1 MSPCDPEV
9 QLGDL
14 AVLVRSVDSVLLL
27 EYVKR
32 GSGFFRNVSVN
43 TCPAKRSSVR
53 NLGSRVLK
61 GRTPDHSA
69 SLILANATASVPSVK
84 QEPDTKKLRCH
95 RHLGKSPN
103 AEYARQRQCG
113 VVCRGYD
120 CSSVRL

>member
-14 AVLVRSVDSVLLL
+14 AVLFRSVDSVLLL

-43 TCPAKRSSVR
+43 TRPAKRSSVR

-61 GRTPDHSA
+61 GCTPDHSA
-69 SLILANATASVPSVK
+69 FLILANATASVPSVK
-84 QEPDTKKLRCH
+84 QESDTKKLRCH

-103 AEYARQRQCG
+103 AEYACQRQCG